1 MRLYILQKNKLTH
14 SYKMYNAINF
24 VLEEQEL
31 HLLIGQNFSPLAS
44 CLMKLFTGWWPL
56 YQFQGKVLPIP
67 ADARLIASLVG

>member
-1 MRLYILQKNKLTH
+1 
-14 SYKMYNAINF
+14 MYNAINF

-31 HLLIGQNFSPLAS
+31 HFINIGQNFSPLAS

-56 YQFQGKVLPIP
+56 YEFQSKVLPIP

>member
-1 MRLYILQKNKLTH
+1 MCLYILQKNKLTH

-31 HLLIGQNFSPLAS
+31 HFIN
-44 CLMKLFTGWWPL
+44 WWPL
-56 YQFQGKVLPIP
+56 YEFQGKVLPIP